1 MKTRE
6 ILDWLYVLGCQ
17 YDIEA
22 IDMRMLC
29 TQLGVD
35 YRDLLNHTGPS
46 VPHN

>member
-1 MKTRE
+1 MRTRE
-6 ILDWLYVLGCQ
+6 ILDYLYVLGCQ

-35 YRDLLNHTGPS
+35 YRDLLNHKGPS
-46 VPHN
+46 VPYN